1 MDMCIAK
8 DIYENITA
16 PQYIKYILYY
26 SGKEKKNR
34 LSVFLSL
41 LQTLQVALGIW
52 RKKNKCLF
60 ALI

>member
-1 MDMCIAK
+1 MCIAK

-26 SGKEKKNR
+26 SLKEEKHK
-34 LSVFLSL
+34 LSVFRSL

-52 RKKNKCLF
+52 RKKNK
-60 ALI
+60 